1 MYVQPWHFEFL
12 QPWIIAGPALV
23 VVPVVPWNHSI
34 FEKGA
39 IQPLDFWD
47 LVKCNQSIFKYANAR
62 TTGFKLIAPTLH
74 CLHFRLN
81 LNNLGIQR
89 LFKVLR
95 SASYSSQLII
105 YPKVPIQEGNRSYF
119 FHSIMRLAFFFAINS
134 VHLYLKVCTKVC
146 LGLIL
151 IIQSSSTCIWLMFRN
166 IWEKF

>member
-1 MYVQPWHFEFL
+1 ML
-12 QPWIIAGPALV
+12 
-23 VVPVVPWNHSI
+23 VPVVPWNHSI
-34 FEKGA
+34 FEKGTME
-39 IQPLDFWD
+39 PLDFLILMQW
-47 LVKCNQSIFKYANAR
+47 NQSILKFASFG

-151 IIQSSSTCIWLMFRN
+151 IIQSSSTCI
-166 IWEKF
+166 